1 MRVAIYTAVFGDY
14 DELKEVPTQDVEC
27 DLICFTDRP
36 KARRGNCWR
45 VMPVARKR
53 ELHPRMQAKYYKI
66 MSQEIFPGGR
76 LAFRYDPAS
85 ALRFSR
91 PRYDVTIWID
101 ASLLIRSRS
110 FARDISGFIG
120 PSGWAMFSHPRRDC
134 IFDEA
139 SVSAGMAK
147 YHAMPIQEQVDYYR
161 KTGVKAKSG
170 LYACGV
176 IARKEPLPESLR
188 RASEL
193 WWNENVTWT
202 YQDQLSLPFVLNQV
216 KIGVDQIEGDLW
228 NNKWFDLAAHKHEY

>member
-1 MRVAIYTAVFGDY
+1 MRFNLLHRQAESSPGELLARDAGGAETRATSAHAGQVLQDHESGD
-14 DELKEVPTQDVEC
+14 
-27 DLICFTDRP
+27 FS
-36 KARRGNCWR
+36 W
-45 VMPVARKR
+45 
-53 ELHPRMQAKYYKI
+53 
-66 MSQEIFPGGR
+66 GR

-101 ASLLIRSRS
+101 ASVLIRSRS
-110 FARDISGFIG
+110 FARDILGFIG
-120 PSGWAMFSHPRRDC
+120 QSGWAMFSHPKRDC

-147 YHAMPIQEQVDYYR
+147 YHAMPIQEQVDYHR

-188 RASEL
+188 KASEL
-193 WWNENVTWT
+193 WWNENVVWT
-202 YQDQLSLPFVLNQV
+202 YQDQLSLPFVLNQL
-216 KIGVDQIEGDLW
+216 KIGIDRIEGDLW
-228 NNKWFDLAAHKHEY
+228 NNKWFDLAAHKHDY